1 MIKAISFDIG
11 KTLIK
16 PSGNSSLTKEF
27 ATISVEN
34 IDCIKKAY
42 KEHFLTRRISLD
54 DFCKKIKVDK
64 ETVISTVNEHY
75 KYRSPDVVWDDVPK
89 ALKELKEIDGM
100 LLFTLSNKSYKN
112 PFCLNFYGLNSWF
125 DKEIYSCDVGFAKP
139 NIMIFQYAQDVLNLK
154 SSEII
159 HVGDSYTSDYL
170 GAKRAGWKS
179 LLLARENKDIQV
191 SNAFVLKKLSDLPS
205 YIKKYNEREC

>member
-16 PSGNSSLTKEF
+16 PSENASLIKQLTV
-27 ATISVEN
+27 ISVEN
-34 IDCIKKAY
+34 SDYVRQAY
-42 KEHFLTRRISLD
+42 REHFLTKQISFD

-64 ETVISTVNEHY
+64 ETVISTVNRHY
-75 KYRSPDVVWDDVPK
+75 KYRSPDSVWDDVPNV
-89 ALKELKEIDGM
+89 LKELKKIDGI

-112 PFCLNFYGLNSWF
+112 PFDLNFYGLNSWF
-125 DKEIYSCDVGFAKP
+125 DKEIYSCNVGFAKP
-139 NIMIFQYAQDVLNLK
+139 SIMIFQYAQDVLNLK

-159 HVGDSYTSDYL
+159 HIGDSYISDYL
-170 GAKRAGWKS
+170 GAKIAGWKS
-179 LLLARENKDIQV
+179 LLLDREDKNLQV
-191 SNAFVLKKLSDLPS
+191 SNVFALKKLTDLPA